1 MTPLAISLVA
11 LGIVFLVILAALSIR
26 FCLRR
31 WGHNDG
37 NDVGQHLLAGAQN
50 AVDVTKNI
58 FPKSDDGGR
67 TENLLNASQ
76 PLPVSLPNSDC
87 NITVSKKDDFNEVYR
102 ASGPV

>member
-11 LGIVFLVILAALSIR
+11 LGIVFLVILAVLSIR

-31 WGHNDG
+31 WNHNDG
-37 NDVGQHLLAGAQN
+37 NDVRQHLLAGAQS

-67 TENLLNASQ
+67 TKNLLNASQ
-76 PLPVSLPNSDC
+76 PLPVSSPNLDC
-87 NITVSKKDDFNEVYR
+87 DITVSKKDDFKEVKI